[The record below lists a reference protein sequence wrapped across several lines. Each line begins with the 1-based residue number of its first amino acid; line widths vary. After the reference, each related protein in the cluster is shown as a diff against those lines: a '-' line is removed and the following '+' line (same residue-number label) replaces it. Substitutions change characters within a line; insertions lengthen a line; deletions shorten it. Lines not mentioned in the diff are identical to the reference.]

1 MSFIGIG
8 EQKHA
13 AAVTT
18 AKPAT
23 AFRVLS
29 MVVNLIGL
37 TTVTMNGNAGH
48 KKPKKGALFIN

>member
-13 AAVTT
+13 VAVTT
-18 AKPAT
+18 AKPVA
-23 AFRVLS
+23 AFRILS

-48 KKPKKGALFIN
+48 SKGNIIHQFN